1 MAIRSVFSGLQR
13 VVDAWLTFRDRALCE
28 GVVCMCDADAAPL
41 RLEEPTLVFYMAP
54 TTHPLR
60 PHGDMTIDSH
70 ATCARKRLAAAQ
82 SMPSPGIL
90 AHDCHACS
98 CCWRH
103 SLGDIPVCAAN
114 ARDNALALP

>member
-1 MAIRSVFSGLQR
+1 
-13 VVDAWLTFRDRALCE
+13 
-28 GVVCMCDADAAPL
+28 MCDAGTAPL
-41 RLEEPTLVFYMAP
+41 RRDEPALVFYMAP

-90 AHDCHACS
+90 AHGCHACS
-98 CCWRH
+98 CWWRH